1 MSDLRRFDTAY
12 VNFLRKI
19 HEAGRVPCEGRGN
32 LFFPDDLP
40 NPEARKLATKVAKR
54 LCQECPILQ
63 ECLLTRSSR
72 ISVTA
77 SGPELHLANASP

>member
-63 ECLLTRSSR
+63 ECFTYAIESNQRHGIWAGTTPSER
-72 ISVTA
+72 
-77 SGPELHLANASP
+77 